1 MGRKLEFFYDYVSV
15 YSYLADSQIEAL
27 VDADVV
33 YRPML
38 LGAVL
43 QATGNRPPGTV
54 EAKRRYLHSDIAN
67 WARRYALPLTM
78 NPLFPQN
85 TLNALRLALLAQ
97 REGAFPEVHRALF
110 DAMWVEQRNLGDDS
124 VLATIAGEAGLD
136 PVASMQGIAE
146 QSIKDRLKSN
156 TDEAIA
162 RGAFGAP
169 TFFIGDRMFF
179 GNDRFDF
186 IREAIRPSICGR
198 DPMTVAD

>member
-1 MGRKLEFFYDYVSV
+1 MGKQLEFFYDYVSV
-15 YSYLADSQIEAL
+15 YSYLADSQIGTL
-27 VDADVV
+27 DASEIV

-38 LGAVL
+38 LGAVM
-43 QATGNRPPGTV
+43 QATGNRPPATV
-54 EAKRRYLHSDIAN
+54 EAKGRYLRADVAA

-97 REGAFPEVHRALF
+97 RQGKFPAIHRRLF
-110 DAMWVEQRNLGDDS
+110 DAMWVEQRNLGDES
-124 VLATIAGEAGLD
+124 ELKALAAEAGMAPGAIPD
-136 PVASMQGIAE
+136 GIAE
-146 QSIKDRLKSN
+146 QSIKDQLKAN

-169 TFFIGDRMFF
+169 TFFVGDKMFW

-186 IREAIRPSICGR
+186 IREELR
-198 DPMTVAD
+198 

>member
-1 MGRKLEFFYDYVSV
+1 MARKLEFFYDYVSV
-15 YSYLADSQIEAL
+15 YSYLADSQLATLEGAAI
-27 VDADVV
+27 V

-38 LGAVL
+38 LGAVM

-54 EAKRRYLHSDIAN
+54 EAKRRYLHADIAN
-67 WARRYALPLTM
+67 WASRYALPLTM

-85 TLNALRLALLAQ
+85 TLNALRLVLLAQ
-97 REGAFPEVHRALF
+97 REGAFPEVHKRLF
-110 DAMWVEQRNLGDDS
+110 NAMWVEQRNLGDDS

-136 PVASMQGIAE
+136 PQSSMKAISE
-146 QSIKDRLKSN
+146 QSIKEMLKAN

-169 TFFIGDRMFF
+169 TFFVGDRMFF

-186 IREAIRPSICGR
+186 IREALR
-198 DPMTVAD
+198 